1 MQQLF
6 RTRISMEEERKS
18 IIPFEYLFM
27 SQDGLKTLLEKTRP
41 ADEEIK
47 VTLTPLNSDLENNR
61 VSPPSDDNAE

>member
-6 RTRISMEEERKS
+6 RTRFSTEEERKS

-27 SQDGLKTLLEKTRP
+27 SQDGVKNLLEKTKP

-47 VTLTPLNSDLENNR
+47 VTITPLNTDLENKNIT
-61 VSPPSDDNAE
+61 DIQI